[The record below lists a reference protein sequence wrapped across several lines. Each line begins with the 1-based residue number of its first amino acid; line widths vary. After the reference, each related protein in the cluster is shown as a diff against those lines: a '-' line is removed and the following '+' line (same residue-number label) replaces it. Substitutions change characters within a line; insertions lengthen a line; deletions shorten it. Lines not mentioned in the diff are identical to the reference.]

1 MPVVQQAPK
10 DLVAVLVSDIH
21 LSQKPPIARSA
32 EGSWY
37 QAMQRQLAE
46 LKRIA
51 KGAPV
56 LCAGDVFRPLVEFF
70 GIGQF
75 CPLAPASHVCCTRPA
90 RPAIPSSI

>member
-21 LSQKPPIARSA
+21 LSQKPPVARSA

-46 LKRIA
+46 VKRVA

-56 LCAGDVFRPLVEFF
+56 LCAGDVFRSLVEFF
-70 GIGQF
+70 GIG
-75 CPLAPASHVCCTRPA
+75 
-90 RPAIPSSI
+90 